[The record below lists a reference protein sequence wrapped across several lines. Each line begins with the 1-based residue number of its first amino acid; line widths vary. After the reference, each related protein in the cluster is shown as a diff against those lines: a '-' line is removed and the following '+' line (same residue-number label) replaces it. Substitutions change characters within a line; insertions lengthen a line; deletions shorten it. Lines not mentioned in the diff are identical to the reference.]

1 MNPVLY
7 SSKTD
12 DWYTPQY
19 LFDELNNEFHFDLDP
34 CSDET
39 NHKCDLYY
47 TREQDGL
54 KQDWSGKRVFINPP
68 YGKEVSLWVKK
79 AHDEVLLGDCDLAV
93 MLLAART
100 DTKYFHE
107 YIYHKS
113 EIRFLKGR
121 IKFGGSK
128 NAAPFPSMI
137 VIYRKDNKNHE

>member
-19 LFDELNNEFHFDLDP
+19 LFDALNNEFHFDLDP
-34 CSDET
+34 CADET
-39 NHKCDLYY
+39 NHKYDLYY

-54 KQDWSGKRVFINPP
+54 KQDWSGKRAFINPP
-68 YGKEVSLWVKK
+68 YGKETDLWVKK
-79 AHDEVLLGDCDLAV
+79 AHDEVLYGDCEIAV
-93 MLLAART
+93 MMLAART

-107 YIYHKS
+107 YIYHKA

-137 VIYRKDNKNHE
+137 VIYRKDNKNHA

>member
-19 LFDELNNEFHFDLDP
+19 LFDALNDEFHFDLDP
-34 CSDET
+34 CADET

-54 KQDWSGKRVFINPP
+54 KQDWSGKRAFINPP

-79 AHDEVLLGDCDLAV
+79 AYNEVLFGDCDLAV
-93 MLLAART
+93 LLIAART

-107 YIYHKS
+107 YIYHKA

-121 IKFGGSK
+121 IKFSGAK
-128 NAAPFPSMI
+128 NAAPFPSMV
-137 VIYRKDNKNHE
+137 VIYRKDNKNHA

>member
-1 MNPVLY
+1 MNPILY

-19 LFDELNNEFHFDLDP
+19 LFDALNDEFHFDLDP
-34 CSDET
+34 CADET

-54 KQDWSGKRVFINPP
+54 KQDWSGKRAFINPP
-68 YGKEVSLWVKK
+68 YGKETALWVKK
-79 AHDEVLLGDCDLAV
+79 AHDEVLYGDCLLAV

-107 YIYHKS
+107 YIYHKA

-137 VIYRKDNKNHE
+137 VIYRKGNKTHA

>member
-19 LFDELNNEFHFDLDP
+19 LFDALNDEFHFDLDP
-34 CSDET
+34 CADET

-54 KQDWSGKRVFINPP
+54 KQDWSGKRAFINPP

-79 AHDEVLLGDCDLAV
+79 AYDEVLFGDCDLAV
-93 MLLAART
+93 LLIAART

-107 YIYHKS
+107 YIYHKA

-121 IKFGGSK
+121 IKFGGAK